1 MRLSTLTVE
10 NLVER
15 QSYESRYLDGRQEGT
30 GGFQAS
36 ERTDPGAN
44 IHRSDLKR
52 TARYHKA
59 QLPNGGTSIVAAIRS
74 VANQYLIAVRSDD
87 KIMMQKRFERCS
99 FL

>member
-1 MRLSTLTVE
+1 MRLSTLNVE
-10 NLVER
+10 NLFER

-36 ERTDPGAN
+36 ERTDQGAY
-44 IHRSDLKR
+44 IHRHHQKR
-52 TARYHKA
+52 TARYHEEP
-59 QLPNGGTSIVAAIRS
+59 LPIEGTSMVAAIRS

-87 KIMMQKRFERCS
+87 KMSMQKRLKRCS